1 MAFGAKT
8 PTTLI
13 ISISYSK
20 MFYFFKKKANVMIS
34 IE

>member
-20 MFYFFKKKANVMIS
+20 MFYFFKKKQM
-34 IE
+34 